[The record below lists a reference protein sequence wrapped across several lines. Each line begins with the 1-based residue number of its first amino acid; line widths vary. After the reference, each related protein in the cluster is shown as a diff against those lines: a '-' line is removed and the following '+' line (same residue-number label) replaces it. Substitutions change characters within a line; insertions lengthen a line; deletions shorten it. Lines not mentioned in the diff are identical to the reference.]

1 MEIRRGKIYALIF
14 ILFIVFLAL
23 GGFFLT
29 KELLENDKDKSATIN
44 NSSATNVKDL
54 RLNKNEDYIYFTS
67 IDNKSLTH
75 EITFQDIFINI
86 DSSDANN
93 VMTKLN
99 NEMQN
104 LKSSFQTLSEAEL
117 SEEELE
123 KVIYKEDDIYKTSFR
138 KYTRYFYKDYAGILI
153 EDYNFDCFKGD
164 IFQNSEAY
172 TFDTIT
178 GKLLSNGDLLNLYN
192 LSMTKVKEK
201 IVEKLNKSQTV
212 IDEEEQIDIAETI
225 NRLDNIENF
234 ALFIN
239 KSGFLS
245 LSYLVK
251 SVKGD
256 YNDVIIFN

>member
-29 KELLENDKDKSATIN
+29 KELLKNDKDKSATIN
-44 NSSATNVKDL
+44 NSSAINVKDL

-104 LKSSFQTLSEAEL
+104 LKS
-117 SEEELE
+117 
-123 KVIYKEDDIYKTSFR
+123 
-138 KYTRYFYKDYAGILI
+138 
-153 EDYNFDCFKGD
+153 
-164 IFQNSEAY
+164 
-172 TFDTIT
+172 
-178 GKLLSNGDLLNLYN
+178 
-192 LSMTKVKEK
+192 
-201 IVEKLNKSQTV
+201 
-212 IDEEEQIDIAETI
+212 
-225 NRLDNIENF
+225 
-234 ALFIN
+234 
-239 KSGFLS
+239 
-245 LSYLVK
+245 
-251 SVKGD
+251 
-256 YNDVIIFN
+256 